1 MIPTA
6 RRADRMTAL
15 VLLALGL
22 VLLWAGFTMD
32 RLEIRRIHPASI
44 PGLVPMLLG
53 GALTVCAALLYAS
66 AAPRGEAGEETGDGT
81 GEGGGDL
88 RDLALAT
95 ALSLIY
101 ALVLVGRLPFF
112 AATAIFVAG
121 FLIVFDRGRRMA
133 VRVPLAIGF
142 GLAVAAAVSAL
153 FRYAFL
159 VRLP

>member
-6 RRADRMTAL
+6 RQADRLTAL

-22 VLLWAGFTMD
+22 TLLWAGFTMD
-32 RLEIRRIHPASI
+32 RLEVRRIHPSSI

-53 GALTVCAALLYAS
+53 VALSVCSAFLFVS
-66 AAPRGEAGEETGDGT
+66 AAPPGDSA
-81 GEGGGDL
+81 EDGGDL
-88 RDLALAT
+88 RNLGLSA
-95 ALSLIY
+95 ALSLVY
-101 ALVLVGRLPFF
+101 ALVLVGWLPFF

-121 FLIVFDRGRRMA
+121 FVTIFDRERSLA
-133 VRVPLAIGF
+133 LQVPLAIGF
-142 GLAVAAAVSAL
+142 GLAVAAAISAL